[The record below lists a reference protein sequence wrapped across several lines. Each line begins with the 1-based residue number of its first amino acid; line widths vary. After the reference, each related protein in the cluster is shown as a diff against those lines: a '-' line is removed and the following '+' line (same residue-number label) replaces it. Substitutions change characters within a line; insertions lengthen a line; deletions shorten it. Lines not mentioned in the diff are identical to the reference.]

1 MSPHTLPLGCFPD
14 PKSVTTR
21 KSFLPPETS
30 TIVKWLLLR
39 ISEWKM
45 KETCILAPTLPFTK
59 GFMPSHSLPILLIFF
74 PLLRVKW
81 LKCFPFKLTSFFA
94 SHTSELRD
102 YHPCYERALV
112 RLQMNTHSLSPPP
125 YLSTP
130 SSP

>member
-59 GFMPSHSLPILLIFF
+59 GFIPSHSLPILLIFF
-74 PLLRVKW
+74 SSSKSQVAQM
-81 LKCFPFKLTSFFA
+81 FSFQIDIFLCLP
-94 SHTSELRD
+94 HK
-102 YHPCYERALV
+102 
-112 RLQMNTHSLSPPP
+112 
-125 YLSTP
+125 
-130 SSP
+130 